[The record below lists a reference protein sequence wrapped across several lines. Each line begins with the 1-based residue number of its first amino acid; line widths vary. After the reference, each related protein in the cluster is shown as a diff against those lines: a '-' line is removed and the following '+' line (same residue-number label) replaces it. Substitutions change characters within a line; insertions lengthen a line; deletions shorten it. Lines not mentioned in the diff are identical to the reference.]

1 MKEPLLC
8 TKASQNQ
15 FFDDFLTVFGNVCE
29 VYKFIKKYIDSRN
42 QNFNK
47 KSTILDGS
55 QVQQKQ
61 RDVALRLTRSELG

>member
-29 VYKFIKKYIDSRN
+29 VYKFKKYIDSRN
-42 QNFNK
+42 QNYNK
-47 KSTILDGS
+47 KSTILDGF

-61 RDVALRLTRSELG
+61 RAVALRLTRSELG